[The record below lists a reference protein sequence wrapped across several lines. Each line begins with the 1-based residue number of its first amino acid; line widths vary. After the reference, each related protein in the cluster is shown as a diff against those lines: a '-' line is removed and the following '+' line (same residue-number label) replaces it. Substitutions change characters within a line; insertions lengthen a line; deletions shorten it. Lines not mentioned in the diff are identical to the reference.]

1 MGWVLK
7 FPCKLDGVVD
17 QLTEILH
24 EMENDLKKWKKT
36 VEERRE
42 EYYSLN
48 YYTTQQL
55 LQLRKELGPFKNP
68 DHKLPMKQE
77 VIALLQ
83 CLSQEINQR
92 MVKTHLRDIFS
103 VDEEMEVTTHNSTQ
117 DVLATANE
125 LNDDLNISYSSDN
138 QPSVSAKCDMLD
150 IVMKATSSGPHPQ
163 LNESD
168 LTDEQM
174 VILNNLKATFNFSR
188 KLILL
193 AFEKCAKSD
202 LEEAVLKWCYDHE
215 QDFDFSDSDGES
227 EANLDEYSDEDE
239 YLPSENEEE
248 DMAINEINTQQ
259 SFEPFVES
267 EPEAVVHKKPMPKV
281 TIREH
286 IPVDEN
292 HPIVKELLR
301 AGFPLEQCK
310 DAVERYPDNTK
321 KAMDYLDLLEEDSE
335 EHNELFPKHH
345 EVVIEESGMA
355 LEGEQTYSRQFS
367 GGSDSSPVRG

>member
-7 FPCKLDGVVD
+7 FPCRLDGVVD
-17 QLTEILH
+17 QLTENFQ
-24 EMENDLKKWKKT
+24 EMEKDLEDWKKT
-36 VEERRE
+36 VAEKRE

-55 LQLRKELGPFKNP
+55 LHLRKELGSFKNT

-83 CLSQEINQR
+83 CLSQEITQEI
-92 MVKTHLRDIFS
+92 VETQLCG
-103 VDEEMEVTTHNSTQ
+103 VDDKIEVTTDYPTQ
-117 DVLATANE
+117 ETIG
-125 LNDDLNISYSSDN
+125 LNNKLNISHNSGVSDN
-138 QPSVSAKCDMLD
+138 QPSVSAKCDMMD
-150 IVMKATSSGPHPQ
+150 VIMKTTTSGPHPQ

-168 LTDEQM
+168 LTDKEM
-174 VILNNLKATFNFSR
+174 ATLINLKASYGFSR

-193 AFEKCAKSD
+193 AFERCAKSD
-202 LEEAVLKWCYDHE
+202 LEEAVLKWCSEHE
-215 QDFDFSDSDGES
+215 EDFDFSDSDGEN

-248 DMAINEINTQQ
+248 DMAINTQQ
-259 SFEPFVES
+259 SFESFIES
-267 EPEAVVHKKPMPKV
+267 EQEAIVHKKSMPKL

-310 DAVERYPDNTK
+310 DAVERYPDNTR
-321 KAMDYLDLLEEDSE
+321 KAMDYLDCLEDDLEEVS
-335 EHNELFPKHH
+335 ELFPRSIHH
-345 EVVIEESGMA
+345 KLEDSGMV
-355 LEGEQTYSRQFS
+355 LEGEETYNRQFS
-367 GGSDSSPVRG
+367 GGSDSSPVG